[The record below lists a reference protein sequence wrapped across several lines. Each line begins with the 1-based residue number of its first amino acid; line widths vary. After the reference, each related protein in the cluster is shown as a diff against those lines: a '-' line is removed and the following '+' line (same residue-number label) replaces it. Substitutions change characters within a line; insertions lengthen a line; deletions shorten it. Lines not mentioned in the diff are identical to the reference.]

1 MRDERRHNPWKGLV
15 AGALGGFAAA
25 FAMSQFHSLVLPPQ
39 NVPWQNRE
47 DSTVVAGSFISQSLF
62 HHKLNER
69 EKKIA
74 GPVVHYAFGASMAAA
89 YGTIVEW
96 EPVTAAGW
104 GIPFGIVVWLGAHV
118 ITVPALGL
126 SEAIT
131 RSTLPAE
138 ATEFAAHLV
147 YGTVTEAVR
156 RLVRS
161 CVLP

>member
-1 MRDERRHNPWKGLV
+1 MNGGTIHGRALCGRVGRLCRCIRDERISL
-15 AGALGGFAAA
+15 AGASPA
-25 FAMSQFHSLVLPPQ
+25 
-39 NVPWQNRE
+39 NIPWQNSE

-89 YGTIVEW
+89 YGTIVEL

-126 SEAIT
+126 SEAMT